1 MEWNFIER
9 NWNQLKGRI
18 QDEWDELTDEDL
30 VKIAGKR
37 EQLASK
43 LAERYSM
50 NEAVAEWEIDDW
62 MYEVECRMSAPNE
75 INDWLNGRH

>member
-50 NEAVAEWEIDDW
+50 NEATAEEEIDYWMNEEECRMNTRKEIDDW
-62 MYEVECRMSAPNE
+62 F
-75 INDWLNGRH
+75 NGWH